1 MLVHG
6 LKLCLQRVHSAVWHP
21 RSSCPGEHI
30 RTGLASSHVPRK
42 KSVLMK
48 LYVQFLFK
56 NNEWFGTV
64 TKTVPG
70 LDNF

>member
-1 MLVHG
+1 
-6 LKLCLQRVHSAVWHP
+6 
-21 RSSCPGEHI
+21 
-30 RTGLASSHVPRK
+30 
-42 KSVLMK
+42 MK

-70 LDNF
+70 LDTFCLLWPVANKSKVKVYIGAVDQYSDMIRIKKLGQ